1 MICLKDKV
9 KYVGIMGVFFG
20 IVMNRILT
28 ARYGNSGSIILAS
41 VALTLV
47 VISMIIIIIMK
58 KFLEALI
65 LLPIVL
71 PGIIMF
77 IGIFIDNLYVGGVG
91 LISLMIA
98 LPIMI
103 KVTPKLKDKYRS

>member
-1 MICLKDKV
+1 MKDKV

-47 VISMIIIIIMK
+47 VISMSIIIIMK

>member
-1 MICLKDKV
+1 VICIKDKV

-47 VISMIIIIIMK
+47 VISMIIIMK

>member
-1 MICLKDKV
+1 MINIKKKINIICVL
-9 KYVGIMGVFFG
+9 GVFSG
-20 IVMNRILT
+20 IFMNRFLT
-28 ARYGNSGSIILAS
+28 TRYGNSGSIILAS

-98 LPIMI
+98 IPIMI
-103 KVTPKLKDKYRS
+103 KITPKLKDKYRS

>member
-1 MICLKDKV
+1 
-9 KYVGIMGVFFG
+9 MGVFFG

-47 VISMIIIIIMK
+47 VISMIIIMK

>member
-1 MICLKDKV
+1 MKDKV

-58 KFLEALI
+58 KLLEALI

>member
-1 MICLKDKV
+1 MKDKV

>member
-1 MICLKDKV
+1 
-9 KYVGIMGVFFG
+9 
-20 IVMNRILT
+20 MNRILT

-47 VISMIIIIIMK
+47 VISMIIIMK